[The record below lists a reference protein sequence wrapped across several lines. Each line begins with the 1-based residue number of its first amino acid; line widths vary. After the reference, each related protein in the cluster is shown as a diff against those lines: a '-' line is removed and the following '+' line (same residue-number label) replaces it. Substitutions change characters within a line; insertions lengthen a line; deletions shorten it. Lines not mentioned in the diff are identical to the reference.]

1 MTSHPETYLRRYPTT
16 DSRSKWRANDQAR
29 VKKQEARRN
38 RRHHC
43 KGSVTYM
50 GVKGTPSSALSRPL
64 IFRPATFALR
74 QPSIRGT
81 HSPLTFPERADGSG
95 TIESDQT
102 DGRTTAER
110 KGSWGI
116 FKFGGKG
123 RGVLLRGHPSST
135 STQRGRGYTQKRT

>member
-16 DSRSKWRANDQAR
+16 DSRSKWRANDKAR

-102 DGRTTAER
+102 DGRTDGR
-110 KGSWGI
+110 KKRDRGD
-116 FKFGGKG
+116 FQVRREG

-135 STQRGRGYTQKRT
+135 SM